1 MPRRTISQFRAD
13 RAEGQQRLLDS
24 ADLVLKRFLS
34 LDSQTYRDTTDEG
47 GLDDRTKEL
56 LGLVAS
62 ATLRCD
68 DCIDYHLEQC
78 VKLGW
83 SDREIMEALN
93 VALIVGGSIGI
104 PHLRRARQSLDELL
118 AERDDGSA

>member
-1 MPRRTISQFRAD
+1 MPRRTIAEFRAE
-13 RAEGQQRLLDS
+13 RAAGQERLLES

-34 LDSQTYRDTTDEG
+34 LDSQTYRDTTGEG
-47 GLDDRTKEL
+47 GLDKRTKEL

-68 DCIDYHLEQC
+68 DCIDYHLERC
-78 VKLGW
+78 VRLGW
-83 SDREIMEALN
+83 SEREIMEALN

-118 AERDDGSA
+118 AERDGASG